1 MKAAGHPGV
10 LDPIKSQFVSVS
22 PAVACPR
29 LLGLSFGSL
38 NAPRLHSFAW
48 NLGVRPEPRVDEA
61 DFTQYLAFSDL
72 ERLAEVYFLVIHPIF
87 NFIDRDVF
95 KDLCRLRYSQKSQ
108 KHDID
113 PIICGV
119 AALGSLYAIGTKQSS
134 HCHEAE
140 LVELA
145 KTSLEHSSILSSPTQ
160 HHVTAWI
167 LRTIYLRS
175 TTRPH
180 ASWISSCTTMHI
192 AEATGLHQD
201 VSSISVVS
209 PATPE
214 TSSTDSEMRRRL
226 FWVAWSLNKILSYE
240 YGRSPVTIPNS
251 NVPPLEYED
260 GNLTY
265 QYAALASLLPDPDLS
280 VHDPDSAR
288 ALYKSLTTINAL
300 QTSRH
305 ELTLLKADLSFS
317 IYRNLRLNH
326 TTSTT
331 ISSASAS
338 LVIQIGLAALP
349 ATADLAAQH
358 LPWWTVISVP
368 FQLLCVLLAI
378 DSRESLSHVA
388 EAMEALE
395 EVGRCW
401 DTHVVREAVGSASFL
416 VRLSRKRKEEDVRFL
431 AKSFGGSNSAH
442 FDDMSSN
449 QMTVA
454 NEDIK
459 FCGAAAGGVSVSM
472 SSLGVGELTPTPSP
486 TSISASGSDSQNTSS
501 SVSGTDT
508 AMLVE
513 NHDVDWVDH
522 DGVDHDPQLSP
533 VPENN
538 CAAVDWNTFFNTLDW
553 L

>member
-1 MKAAGHPGV
+1 M
-10 LDPIKSQFVSVS
+10 LDPFKSRFVSAS
-22 PAVACPR
+22 SAVAFPR
-29 LLGLSFGSL
+29 LLGLSFGSS

-48 NLGVRPEPRVDEA
+48 TLGVRPEPRIEDA
-61 DFTQYLAFSDL
+61 DFTQYLSFSDL

-95 KDLCRLRYSQKSQ
+95 KDLCRLRYSQKNQ

-145 KTSLEHSSILSSPTQ
+145 KTALEQSSILSSPNQ

-180 ASWISSCTTMHI
+180 ASWISSCTTVHI

-201 VSSISVVS
+201 IANISIVS
-209 PATPE
+209 PAAPE
-214 TSSTDSEMRRRL
+214 MGSSESEIRRRI
-226 FWVAWSLNKILSYE
+226 FWVAWSLNKVLSYE
-240 YGRSPVTIPNS
+240 YGRSSVDIPNS
-251 NVPPLEYED
+251 NVQSIDIED
-260 GNLTY
+260 VGLTY
-265 QYAALASLLPDPDLS
+265 QYVALASMLPEDDLD
-280 VHDPDSAR
+280 VHDAESAR
-288 ALYKSLTTINAL
+288 ALYRSLTTINAL
-300 QTSRH
+300 ETDSN
-305 ELTLLKADLSFS
+305 EITLMKADLAFC
-317 IYRNLRLNH
+317 IYRRLRL
-326 TTSTT
+326 SQGASAG
-331 ISSASAS
+331 ISSGAAS
-338 LVIQIGLAALP
+338 LVIQIGLDALP
-349 ATADLAAQH
+349 ASSDLAAQH

-401 DTHVVREAVGSASFL
+401 DTHMVREAVGSASFL
-416 VRLSRKRKEEDVRFL
+416 VKLSRKRKEEDMKFL
-431 AKSFGGSNSAH
+431 GDSFPKRSGPHGHLGDTSDQRTAN
-442 FDDMSSN
+442 DNIDMSALRDIPLEE
-449 QMTVA
+449 MTSA
-454 NEDIK
+454 PD
-459 FCGAAAGGVSVSM
+459 AQ
-472 SSLGVGELTPTPSP
+472 SLPVPGITMPENVGW
-486 TSISASGSDSQNTSS
+486 I
-501 SVSGTDT
+501 
-508 AMLVE
+508 
-513 NHDVDWVDH
+513 
-522 DGVDHDPQLSP
+522 DGMEPQL
-533 VPENN
+533 PENF
-538 CAAVDWNTFFNTLDW
+538 AIDWNTFFNTLDW